1 MPLVH
6 DAVQSILGGTGN
18 KWRWEDHLHQASFR
32 GVPFAVV
39 AANGSFGRRQAVHEY
54 PYRDTAWIEDIGRS
68 TRKMTLRGFLLQDS
82 AKYNAPDVIK
92 QRESLIAACEAFGS
106 GTLIHPTL
114 GELTVSIPEG
124 GLKINESMDSGRV
137 FEFSLTIIE
146 SGLKVFAITGNSA
159 AATLVKDGFLKTAS
173 TAVFTFIAQVK
184 GEMRSVTQ
192 AIKTIKNVANFWVN
206 IANSTVSEVTNL
218 GNTLRSTFGS
228 ERYGRYNRGDV
239 GGNAS
244 GQSSADADEYL
255 SLTDQVMAQGV
266 VDRESILEKTNA
278 VRNASSIEDFADA
291 VNAAVVAILNSSGGL
306 EDRVRALENLTT
318 LNDSTLYATEAD
330 RNVSDSAVIFII
342 VLCTAAMVSAAVEY
356 NPSSSDEA
364 TAIQN
369 RVCEKL
375 DDALV
380 NVGNRGDDDVYA
392 QLLELRKAF
401 IDAMRIKSGTLA
413 SVMQVTVPKTLP
425 SLTLANRIYQDATRS
440 DELIQETNPRHPAF
454 MPTTFTALRK

>member
-32 GVPFAVV
+32 GIPFAVV

-54 PYRDTAWIEDIGRS
+54 PYRDTAWIEDVGRS
-68 TRKMTLRGFLLQDS
+68 TRKMTLRGFLIQDS

-92 QRESLIAACEAFGS
+92 QRESLIAACETFGS

-124 GLKINESMDSGRV
+124 GLKINESMNSGRV

-159 AATLVKDGFLKTAS
+159 AATLVKDGFLKTVS
-173 TAVFTFIAQVK
+173 TAALTFIAQVK
-184 GEMRSVTQ
+184 GEMRSATQ

-206 IANSTVSEVTNL
+206 MVNSTVSEVTNL

-228 ERYGRYNRGDV
+228 ERYGRYNRG
-239 GGNAS
+239 NT
-244 GQSSADADEYL
+244 DADNYQ
-255 SLTDQVMAQGV
+255 SLTSQVMAQGV
-266 VDRESILEKTNA
+266 VDRESILDKTND
-278 VRNASSIEDFADA
+278 VRNASSIEGFADA
-291 VNAAVVAILNSSGGL
+291 VNVAVVAILNSSGGL
-306 EDRVRALENLTT
+306 EDRVRALENLTA
-318 LNDSTLYATEAD
+318 LSDSTLYATDAD

-364 TAIQN
+364 TALQN
-369 RVCEKL
+369 RVCEAL

-380 NVGNRGDDDVYA
+380 NVGNRGEDDVYA
-392 QLLELRKAF
+392 QLLELRKSF
-401 IDAMRIKSGTLA
+401 IDAMRIKIGTLA

-425 SLTLANRIYQDATRS
+425 SLTLANRLYQDATRS

>member
-1 MPLVH
+1 MPLVN
-6 DAVQSILGGTGN
+6 DALQSILGGSGN

-39 AANGSFGRRQAVHEY
+39 AADGTFGRRQAVHEY
-54 PYRDTAWIEDIGRS
+54 PYRDSAWIEDIGRS
-68 TRKMTLRGFLLQDS
+68 TRKMTLKGFLIQDS

-92 QRESLIAACEAFGS
+92 QRESLIAACEALGS

-124 GLKINESMDSGRV
+124 GLRISESMDSGRI

-146 SGLKVFAITGNSA
+146 SGLKIFAITGNSA

-173 TAVFTFIAQVK
+173 TAAITFIAQVK
-184 GEMRSVTQ
+184 SEMRSVTQ

-206 IANSTVSEVTNL
+206 MVNSTVSEVTNL

-228 ERYGRYNRGDV
+228 ERYGRYNRGNTDSD
-239 GGNAS
+239 NY
-244 GQSSADADEYL
+244 Q
-255 SLTDQVMAQGV
+255 SLTNQVMAQGV
-266 VDRESILEKTNA
+266 VDRESILEKTND
-278 VRNASSIEDFADA
+278 VRNASSIDGFADA
-291 VNAAVVAILNSSGGL
+291 VNAVVVAILNSSGGL

-330 RNVSDSAVIFII
+330 RNVSDSAVNFII

-356 NPSSSDEA
+356 NPSSSDEV
-364 TAIQN
+364 TALQN

-380 NVGNRGDDDVYA
+380 NVGNRGEDDVYA

-401 IDAMRIKSGTLA
+401 IDAMRIKSGTL
-413 SVMQVTVPKTLP
+413 SSLMQVTVPKTLP
-425 SLTLANRIYQDATRS
+425 SLTLANRLYQDATRS

>member
-6 DAVQSILGGTGN
+6 DALQSVLGGTGN
-18 KWRWEDHLHQASFR
+18 KWRWEDYLHQASFR

-39 AANGSFGRRQAVHEY
+39 AVDGAFGRRQAVHEY
-54 PYRDTAWIEDIGRS
+54 PYRDTAWVEDIGRS
-68 TRKMTLRGFLLQDS
+68 TRKMTLKGFLIQDS

-92 QRESLIAACEAFGS
+92 QRESLIAACEALGS

-124 GLKINESMDSGRV
+124 GLRISESMDSGRI

-184 GEMRSVTQ
+184 GEMRSATQ

-206 IANSTVSEVTNL
+206 MVNSTVSEVTNL

-228 ERYGRYNRGDV
+228 ERYGRYNRGNTDTD
-239 GGNAS
+239 NY
-244 GQSSADADEYL
+244 Q
-255 SLTDQVMAQGV
+255 SLTSQIMAQGV
-266 VDRESILEKTNA
+266 VDRESILEKTND
-278 VRNASSIEDFADA
+278 VRNASSIEGFADA
-291 VNAAVVAILNSSGGL
+291 VNVAVVAILNSSGGL

-318 LNDSTLYATEAD
+318 LSDSTLYATDAD

-364 TAIQN
+364 TALQN
-369 RVCEKL
+369 RVCDAL

-380 NVGNRGDDDVYA
+380 NVGNRGEDDVYA
-392 QLLELRKAF
+392 QLLELRKSF

-425 SLTLANRIYQDATRS
+425 SLTLANRLYQDATRS

>member
-32 GVPFAVV
+32 GIPFAVV

-54 PYRDTAWIEDIGRS
+54 PYRDTAWIEDVGRS
-68 TRKMTLRGFLLQDS
+68 TRKMTLRGFLIQDS

-92 QRESLIAACEAFGS
+92 QRESLIAACETFGS

-124 GLKINESMDSGRV
+124 GLKINESMNSGRV

-146 SGLKVFAITGNSA
+146 SGLKVFSITGNSA
-159 AATLVKDGFLKTAS
+159 AATLVKDGFLKTVS
-173 TAVFTFIAQVK
+173 TAALTFIAQVK
-184 GEMRSVTQ
+184 GEMRSATQ

-206 IANSTVSEVTNL
+206 MVNSTVSEVTNL

-228 ERYGRYNRGDV
+228 ERYGRYNRG
-239 GGNAS
+239 NT
-244 GQSSADADEYL
+244 DADNYQ
-255 SLTDQVMAQGV
+255 SLTSQVMAQGV
-266 VDRESILEKTNA
+266 VDRESILDKTND
-278 VRNASSIEDFADA
+278 VRNASSIEGFADA
-291 VNAAVVAILNSSGGL
+291 VNVAVVAILNSSGGL
-306 EDRVRALENLTT
+306 EDRVRALENLTA
-318 LNDSTLYATEAD
+318 LSDSTLYATDAD
-330 RNVSDSAVIFII
+330 RNVSDSAVILII
-342 VLCTAAMVSAAVEY
+342 VVYTAAMVSAAVEY

-364 TAIQN
+364 TALQN
-369 RVCEKL
+369 RVCEAL

-380 NVGNRGDDDVYA
+380 NVGNRGEDDVYA
-392 QLLELRKAF
+392 QLLELRKSF
-401 IDAMRIKSGTLA
+401 IDAMRIKIGTLA

-425 SLTLANRIYQDATRS
+425 SLTLANLLYQDATRS

>member
-32 GVPFAVV
+32 GVPFAVI

-68 TRKMTLRGFLLQDS
+68 TRKMALRGFLIQDS

-124 GLKINESMDSGRV
+124 GLRINESMDSGRV

-184 GEMRSVTQ
+184 GEMRSATQ

-206 IANSTVSEVTNL
+206 MVNSTVSEVTNL

-228 ERYGRYNRGDV
+228 ERYGRYNRG
-239 GGNAS
+239 NT
-244 GQSSADADEYL
+244 DADNYQ
-255 SLTDQVMAQGV
+255 SLTSQVMAQGV
-266 VDRESILEKTNA
+266 VDRESILDKTNN
-278 VRNASSIEDFADA
+278 VRNASSIEGFADA
-291 VNAAVVAILNSSGGL
+291 VNVAVVAILNSSGGL

-318 LNDSTLYATEAD
+318 LSDSTLYATDAD

-364 TAIQN
+364 TALQN
-369 RVCEKL
+369 RVCEAL
-375 DDALV
+375 DDALI
-380 NVGNRGDDDVYA
+380 NVSNRGEDDVYA
-392 QLLELRKAF
+392 QLLELRKSF
-401 IDAMRIKSGTLA
+401 IDAMQIKSGTLA

-425 SLTLANRIYQDATRS
+425 SLTLANRLYQDATRS

>member
-54 PYRDTAWIEDIGRS
+54 PYRDSAWVEDVGRS
-68 TRKMTLRGFLLQDS
+68 TRKMTLRGFLIQDS

-124 GLKINESMDSGRV
+124 GLRISESMDSGRV

-146 SGLKVFAITGNSA
+146 SGLKIFAITGNSA
-159 AATLVKDGFLKTAS
+159 AATLVKDGFLKTVS
-173 TAVFTFIAQVK
+173 TAALTFIAQVK
-184 GEMRSVTQ
+184 GEMRSATQ

-206 IANSTVSEVTNL
+206 MVNSTVSEVTNL

-228 ERYGRYNRGDV
+228 ERYGRYNRGNTDSD
-239 GGNAS
+239 NY
-244 GQSSADADEYL
+244 Q
-255 SLTDQVMAQGV
+255 SLTNQVMAQGV
-266 VDRESILEKTNA
+266 VDRESILEKTND
-278 VRNASSIEDFADA
+278 VRNASSIEGFADA
-291 VNAAVVAILNSSGGL
+291 VNTVVVAILNSSGGL

-318 LNDSTLYATEAD
+318 LSDSTLYATEAD

-364 TAIQN
+364 TEIQN

-375 DDALV
+375 DYALV
-380 NVGNRGDDDVYA
+380 NVGNRGEDDVYA
-392 QLLELRKAF
+392 QLLELRKSF

-413 SVMQVTVPKTLP
+413 SVMHVTVPKTLP
-425 SLTLANRIYQDATRS
+425 SLTLANRLYQDATRS

>member
-18 KWRWEDHLHQASFR
+18 KWRWEEHLHQASFR
-32 GVPFAVV
+32 GIPFAVV

-54 PYRDTAWIEDIGRS
+54 PYRDTAWIEDVGRS
-68 TRKMTLRGFLLQDS
+68 TRKMTLRGFLIQDS

-92 QRESLIAACEAFGS
+92 QRESLIAACEALGS

-114 GELTVSIPEG
+114 GELIVSIPEG

-159 AATLVKDGFLKTAS
+159 AATLVKDGFLKTVS
-173 TAVFTFIAQVK
+173 TSALTFIAQVK
-184 GEMRSVTQ
+184 GEMRSATQ

-206 IANSTVSEVTNL
+206 MVNSTVSEVTNL

-228 ERYGRYNRGDV
+228 ERYGRYNRG
-239 GGNAS
+239 NT
-244 GQSSADADEYL
+244 DADNYQ
-255 SLTDQVMAQGV
+255 SLINQVMAQGV
-266 VDRESILEKTNA
+266 VDRESILDKTKD
-278 VRNASSIEDFADA
+278 VRNASSIEGFADA
-291 VNAAVVAILNSSGGL
+291 VNVAVVAILNSSGGL

-318 LNDSTLYATEAD
+318 LSDSTLYATEAD

-364 TAIQN
+364 TALQN

-380 NVGNRGDDDVYA
+380 NVGNRAEDDVYA
-392 QLLELRKAF
+392 QLLELRKSF

-425 SLTLANRIYQDATRS
+425 SLTLANRLYQDATRS

>member
-18 KWRWEDHLHQASFR
+18 KWRWEEHLHQASFR

-54 PYRDTAWIEDIGRS
+54 PYRDTAWIEDVGRS
-68 TRKMTLRGFLLQDS
+68 TRKMTLRGFLIQDS

-92 QRESLIAACEAFGS
+92 QRESLIAACETFGS

-124 GLKINESMDSGRV
+124 GLKINESMNSGRV

-159 AATLVKDGFLKTAS
+159 AATLVKDGFLKTVS
-173 TAVFTFIAQVK
+173 TAALAFIAQVK
-184 GEMRSVTQ
+184 GEMRSATQ

-206 IANSTVSEVTNL
+206 MVNSTVSEVTNL

-228 ERYGRYNRGDV
+228 ERYGRYNRG
-239 GGNAS
+239 NT
-244 GQSSADADEYL
+244 DADNYQ
-255 SLTDQVMAQGV
+255 SLINQVMAQGV
-266 VDRESILEKTNA
+266 VDRESILDKTKD
-278 VRNASSIEDFADA
+278 VRNASSIEGFADA
-291 VNAAVVAILNSSGGL
+291 VNVAVVAILNSSGGL

-318 LNDSTLYATEAD
+318 LSDSTLYATEAD

-364 TAIQN
+364 TALQN

-380 NVGNRGDDDVYA
+380 NVGNRAEDDVYA
-392 QLLELRKAF
+392 QLLELRKSF

-425 SLTLANRIYQDATRS
+425 SLTLANRLYQDATRS

>member
-18 KWRWEDHLHQASFR
+18 KWRWEEHLHQASFR
-32 GVPFAVV
+32 GIPFAVV

-54 PYRDTAWIEDIGRS
+54 PYRDTAWIEDVGRS
-68 TRKMTLRGFLLQDS
+68 TRKMTLRGFLIQDS

-92 QRESLIAACEAFGS
+92 QRESLIAACETFGS

-124 GLKINESMDSGRV
+124 GLKINESMNSGRV

-159 AATLVKDGFLKTAS
+159 AATLVKDGFLKTVS
-173 TAVFTFIAQVK
+173 TAALTFIAQVK
-184 GEMRSVTQ
+184 GEMRSATQ

-206 IANSTVSEVTNL
+206 MVNSTVSEVTNL

-228 ERYGRYNRGDV
+228 ERYGRYNRG
-239 GGNAS
+239 NT
-244 GQSSADADEYL
+244 DADNYQ
-255 SLTDQVMAQGV
+255 SLTNQVMAQGV
-266 VDRESILEKTNA
+266 VDRESILEKTND
-278 VRNASSIEDFADA
+278 VRNASSIDGFADA

-318 LNDSTLYATEAD
+318 LSDSTLYATEAD

-364 TAIQN
+364 TALQN

-380 NVGNRGDDDVYA
+380 NVGNRAEDDVYA
-392 QLLELRKAF
+392 QLLELRKSF
-401 IDAMRIKSGTLA
+401 VDAMRIKSGTLA
-413 SVMQVTVPKTLP
+413 SVMYVTVPKTLP
-425 SLTLANRIYQDATRS
+425 SLTLANRLYQDATRS

>member
-1 MPLVH
+1 MPLIH
-6 DAVQSILGGTGN
+6 DALQSVLGGTGN
-18 KWRWEDHLHQASFR
+18 KWRWEDYLHQASFR

-39 AANGSFGRRQAVHEY
+39 AADGAFGRRQAVHEY
-54 PYRDTAWIEDIGRS
+54 PYRDTAWVEDIGRS
-68 TRKMTLRGFLLQDS
+68 TRKMTLKGFLIQDS

-124 GLKINESMDSGRV
+124 GLRISESMDSGRI

-173 TAVFTFIAQVK
+173 IAVLAFIAQVK

-206 IANSTVSEVTNL
+206 MVNSTVSEVTNL

-228 ERYGRYNRGDV
+228 ERYGRYNRG
-239 GGNAS
+239 NT
-244 GQSSADADEYL
+244 DADNYQ
-255 SLTDQVMAQGV
+255 SLTNQVMAQGV
-266 VDRESILEKTNA
+266 VDRESILEKTND
-278 VRNASSIEDFADA
+278 VRNASSIEGFAEA
-291 VNAAVVAILNSSGGL
+291 VNVAVVAILNSSGGL

-318 LNDSTLYATEAD
+318 LGDSTLYATSAD
-330 RNVSDSAVIFII
+330 RNVSDSAVNFII

-364 TAIQN
+364 TALQN
-369 RVCEKL
+369 RVCEAL

-380 NVGNRGDDDVYA
+380 NVGNRGEDDVYA
-392 QLLELRKAF
+392 QLLELRKSF
-401 IDAMRIKSGTLA
+401 IDAMRIKSDTLA
-413 SVMQVTVPKTLP
+413 GVMQVTVPKTLP
-425 SLTLANRIYQDATRS
+425 SLTLANRLYQDATRS

>member
-1 MPLVH
+1 MPLVN
-6 DAVQSILGGTGN
+6 DVLQSVFGGTGN
-18 KWRWEDHLHQASFR
+18 RWQWEDHLHQASFR

-39 AANGSFGRRQAVHEY
+39 AANGTFGRRQAVHEY
-54 PYRDTAWIEDIGRS
+54 PYRDTAWVEDVGRS
-68 TRKMTLRGFLLQDS
+68 TRKMTLRGFLIQDS

-92 QRESLIAACEAFGS
+92 QRESLIAACEASGS

-146 SGLKVFAITGNSA
+146 SGLKIFAITGNSA
-159 AATLVKDGFLKTAS
+159 AATSVKDSFLKTAS

-192 AIKTIKNVANFWVN
+192 AIKTIKNVANFWGNMVN
-206 IANSTVSEVTNL
+206 SSVSEVTNL

-228 ERYGRYNRGDV
+228 ERYGRYNRGNIS
-239 GGNAS
+239 GNAS
-244 GQSSADADEYL
+244 GQSGADADDYL

-266 VDRESILEKTNA
+266 VDRESILEKTND
-278 VRNASSIEDFADA
+278 VRNASSIEGFADA

-318 LNDSTLYATEAD
+318 LSDSTLYATEAD

-364 TAIQN
+364 TALQN
-369 RVCEKL
+369 RVCKAL

-380 NVGNRGDDDVYA
+380 NVGNRGEDDIYV
-392 QLLELRKAF
+392 QLLELRKVF
-401 IDAMRIKSGTLA
+401 IDAMQIKSGTLA
-413 SVMQVTVPKTLP
+413 SVMQVNVPKTLP
-425 SLTLANRIYQDATRS
+425 SLTLANRLYQDATRS

>member
-32 GVPFAVV
+32 GIPFAVV

-54 PYRDTAWIEDIGRS
+54 PYRDTAWIEDVGRS
-68 TRKMTLRGFLLQDS
+68 TRKMTLRGFLIQDS

-92 QRESLIAACEAFGS
+92 QRESLIAACETFGS

-124 GLKINESMDSGRV
+124 GLKINESMNSGRV

-159 AATLVKDGFLKTAS
+159 AATLVKDGFLKTVS
-173 TAVFTFIAQVK
+173 TAALTFIAQVK
-184 GEMRSVTQ
+184 GEMRSATQ

-206 IANSTVSEVTNL
+206 MVNSTVSEVTNL

-228 ERYGRYNRGDV
+228 ERYGRYNRG
-239 GGNAS
+239 NT
-244 GQSSADADEYL
+244 DADNYQ
-255 SLTDQVMAQGV
+255 SLTNQVMAQGV
-266 VDRESILEKTNA
+266 VDRESILEKTND
-278 VRNASSIEDFADA
+278 VRNASSIDGFADA

-318 LNDSTLYATEAD
+318 LSDSTLYATEAD
-330 RNVSDSAVIFII
+330 RNVSDSTVIFII

-364 TAIQN
+364 TALQN

-380 NVGNRGDDDVYA
+380 NVGNRAEDDVYA
-392 QLLELRKAF
+392 QLLELRKSF
-401 IDAMRIKSGTLA
+401 IDSMRIKSGTLA

-425 SLTLANRIYQDATRS
+425 SLTLANRLYQDATRS

>member
-6 DAVQSILGGTGN
+6 DALQSVLGGTGN
-18 KWRWEDHLHQASFR
+18 KWQWEDHLHQASFR

-39 AANGSFGRRQAVHEY
+39 AADGAFGRRQAVHEY
-54 PYRDTAWIEDIGRS
+54 PYRDTAWVEDIGRS
-68 TRKMTLRGFLLQDS
+68 TRKMTLKGFLIQDS

-124 GLKINESMDSGRV
+124 GLRISESMDSGRI

-173 TAVFTFIAQVK
+173 IAVLTFIAQVK

-206 IANSTVSEVTNL
+206 MVNSTVSEVTNL

-228 ERYGRYNRGDV
+228 ERYGRYNRG
-239 GGNAS
+239 NT
-244 GQSSADADEYL
+244 DADNYQ
-255 SLTDQVMAQGV
+255 SLTNQVMAQGV
-266 VDRESILEKTNA
+266 VDRESILEKTND
-278 VRNASSIEDFADA
+278 VRNASSIEGFAEA
-291 VNAAVVAILNSSGGL
+291 VNVAVVAILNSSGGL

-318 LNDSTLYATEAD
+318 LGDSTLYATSAD

-364 TAIQN
+364 KALQN
-369 RVCEKL
+369 RVCEAL

-380 NVGNRGDDDVYA
+380 NVGNRGEDDVYA
-392 QLLELRKAF
+392 QLLELRKSF
-401 IDAMRIKSGTLA
+401 IDAMRIKSDTLA

-425 SLTLANRIYQDATRS
+425 SLTLANRLYQDATRS

>member
-32 GVPFAVV
+32 GIPFAVI

-54 PYRDTAWIEDIGRS
+54 PYRDTAWIEDVGRS
-68 TRKMTLRGFLLQDS
+68 TRKMTLRGFLIQDS

-92 QRESLIAACEAFGS
+92 QRESLIAACETFGS

-124 GLKINESMDSGRV
+124 GLKINESMSSGRV

-159 AATLVKDGFLKTAS
+159 AATLVKDGFLKTVS
-173 TAVFTFIAQVK
+173 TAALAFIAQVK
-184 GEMRSVTQ
+184 GEMRSATQ

-206 IANSTVSEVTNL
+206 MVNSTVSEVTNL

-228 ERYGRYNRGDV
+228 ERYGRYNRG
-239 GGNAS
+239 NT
-244 GQSSADADEYL
+244 DADNYQ
-255 SLTDQVMAQGV
+255 SLINQVMAQGV
-266 VDRESILEKTNA
+266 VDRESILDKTKD
-278 VRNASSIEDFADA
+278 VRNASSIEGFADA
-291 VNAAVVAILNSSGGL
+291 VNVAVVAILNSSGGL

-318 LNDSTLYATEAD
+318 LSDSTLYATEAD

-356 NPSSSDEA
+356 TPSSSDEA
-364 TAIQN
+364 TALQN

-380 NVGNRGDDDVYA
+380 NVGNRAEDDVYA
-392 QLLELRKAF
+392 QLLELRKSF

-425 SLTLANRIYQDATRS
+425 SLTLANRLYQDATRS

>member
-6 DAVQSILGGTGN
+6 DALQSVLGGTGN
-18 KWRWEDHLHQASFR
+18 KWRWENHLHQASFR

-39 AANGSFGRRQAVHEY
+39 AADGAFGRRQALHEY
-54 PYRDTAWIEDIGRS
+54 PYRDSAWVEDIGRS
-68 TRKMTLRGFLLQDS
+68 TRKMTLNGFLIQGS

-92 QRESLIAACEAFGS
+92 QRESLIAACETLGS

-124 GLKINESMDSGRV
+124 GLRISESMDSGRI

-159 AATLVKDGFLKTAS
+159 AATLVKDGFLKTVS
-173 TAVFTFIAQVK
+173 TAALTFIAQVK
-184 GEMRSVTQ
+184 GEMRSATQ

-206 IANSTVSEVTNL
+206 MVNSTVSEVTNL

-228 ERYGRYNRGDV
+228 ERYGRYNRGNTDSD
-239 GGNAS
+239 NY
-244 GQSSADADEYL
+244 Q
-255 SLTDQVMAQGV
+255 SLTNQVMAQGV
-266 VDRESILEKTNA
+266 VDRESILEKTND
-278 VRNASSIEDFADA
+278 VRNASSIEGFADA

-318 LNDSTLYATEAD
+318 LSDSTLYATEAD
-330 RNVSDSAVIFII
+330 RNVSDSAVIFIM

-364 TAIQN
+364 TALQN

-380 NVGNRGDDDVYA
+380 NVGNRGEDDVYA
-392 QLLELRKAF
+392 QLLELRKSF

-425 SLTLANRIYQDATRS
+425 SLTLANRLYQDATRS